1 MPARKNWTRIKRN
14 TWRWVSLF
22 IKFKVQPF
30 LVAKNAEAKKSVKM
44 INGVRFIDFLGIVFF
59 AH

>member
-1 MPARKNWTRIKRN
+1 MPARKNWTRVKRY

-30 LVAKNAEAKKSVKM
+30 MVAKKSVKM

>member
-30 LVAKNAEAKKSVKM
+30 LVAKKSVKM

>member
-30 LVAKNAEAKKSVKM
+30 LVAEAKKSVKM